1 MDFSR
6 KEMIEDIFSR
16 LGELSRL
23 ANNGRDEIYAKY
35 NLSRSQAELLFAI
48 TKCGR
53 MTVTDL
59 ADTFAITPSAISQ
72 MVSNLEEKRLVN
84 RIQDKEDRRV
94 TFIELSNV
102 AKSHFAKMRRALLT
116 RLDQKLEDMN
126 SHELNKLQKNLTQI
140 TKRLGN

>member
-1 MDFSR
+1 MDLTR
-6 KEMIEDIFSR
+6 KEMIEEIFTR

-23 ANNGRDEIYAKY
+23 ATKGRDEIYAKY
-35 NLSRSQAELLFAI
+35 NLSRSQAELLFAV

-72 MVSNLEEKRLVN
+72 MVSSLEEKRLVN
-84 RIQDKEDRRV
+84 RVQDKDDRRV
-94 TFIELSNV
+94 TFIELSND

-116 RLDQKLEDMN
+116 RLDNKLADMDVY
-126 SHELNKLQKNLTQI
+126 ELNKIQNNLNKI
-140 TKRLGN
+140 TKKLDS